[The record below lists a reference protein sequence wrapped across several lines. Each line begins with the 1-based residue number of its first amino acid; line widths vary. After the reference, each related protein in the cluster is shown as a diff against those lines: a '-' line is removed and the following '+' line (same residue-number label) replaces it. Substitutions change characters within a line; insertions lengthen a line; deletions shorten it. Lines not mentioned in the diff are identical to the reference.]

1 MVIGTCTIELHI
13 PGNGLLKGKRW
24 VIKSI
29 IARVHNE
36 FNVSIAEVGNQDL
49 WQSATLGVACVSAR
63 RGQPVPGPTT
73 GARLAA
79 VGVSGSKME
88 VRNDEYS
95 RNFGIAR

>member
-1 MVIGTCTIELHI
+1 MSSW
-13 PGNGLLKGKRW
+13 KGKRR

-36 FNVSIAEVGNQDL
+36 FNVSIAEVEDQDL
-49 WQSATLGVACVSAR
+49 WQSATLGVACVSVR

-73 GARLAA
+73 GARLVA

-88 VRNDEYS
+88 GRNDEYS
-95 RNFGIAR
+95 CDFGITR